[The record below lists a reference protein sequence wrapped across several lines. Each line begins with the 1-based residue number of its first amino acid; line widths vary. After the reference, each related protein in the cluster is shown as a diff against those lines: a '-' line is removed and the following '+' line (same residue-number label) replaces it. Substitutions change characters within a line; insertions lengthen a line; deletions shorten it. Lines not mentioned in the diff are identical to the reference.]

1 MIKWDISPDMRTVRD
16 VSGRWGVT
24 KLAADRW
31 DLWDRESPSMSI
43 IFPSCKEAMDHAGMA
58 VLNQRTCKSTI

>member
-31 DLWDRESPSMSI
+31 DLWDREHPSMSL
-43 IFPSCKEAMDHAGMA
+43 IFPSCKEAMDHAEMVA
-58 VLNQRTCKSTI
+58 LNSLAGKSTI